1 LKTRLG
7 ARHGVCASVGVARRL
22 LFSTLLLAC
31 STITACSAEDAA
43 PGDDQGGQEND
54 LTRFA
59 TPVDKTLPDVDA
71 QGYEIDLRV
80 EDVASS
86 EKFKGEVK
94 GTYVATRD
102 LDELVLDFVG
112 NRIDEVTVGERPA
125 EHRREDGRLIIKLP
139 TRVANGRT
147 FTTRIK
153 YHGDVAQVD
162 GQNPNDFASFGG
174 FMIKQRNP
182 EGKRIYTSLSWP
194 SKARRWLPLRD
205 HPRDGAMVTF
215 SVTFPKTFTVL
226 ANGKRVGERENADGS
241 KTWRYEA
248 LTPMPTY
255 DFHVSAYEGWKVE
268 EMRSGSG
275 VPIATYTYPGAHRSH
290 TKVYGDIVK
299 VMDFYES
306 KFGKYR
312 WGTSAFIEEPI
323 FGGGMEHASVISM
336 DETLFPDPSGARET
350 AFHEL
355 GHHWSGNLVRY
366 RRWNDFWLSEG
377 FTEYLT
383 ARAITEIDGKEA
395 GKMKWREYLSK
406 TLAEEKRNPHPLAP
420 RGEEID
426 VLTIFDDIPYE
437 KGALTVR
444 MLENIVGEAKMAEF
458 LKGWF
463 DRHAFQAMTS
473 EDLERE
479 LSQASGKDLSK
490 FFSGFVYSGYHPE
503 LRVTF
508 APAGGETEVKV
519 EQLQT
524 KGPSEGFLFPLM
536 LDFVDASGR
545 PERVTVDLTGKTTTK
560 RLRLARTP
568 ASVVVDPDEW
578 AIAVTSCGQS
588 GGASCREGFRCAS
601 QGSGVSACVPQ

>member
-1 LKTRLG
+1 M
-7 ARHGVCASVGVARRL
+7 CAYVGVARSL
-22 LFSTLLLAC
+22 VLGCLVSAIAL
-31 STITACSAEDAA
+31 TACFAGDADTTNEEA
-43 PGDDQGGQEND
+43 TEGDELN
-54 LTRFA
+54 RFQQ
-59 TPVDKTLPDVDA
+59 PVDKTLPDVDA
-71 QGYEIDLRV
+71 QGYEIDLKV
-80 EDVASS
+80 DDVPGA
-86 EKFKGEVK
+86 ETFKAEIK

-112 NRIDEVTVGERPA
+112 NRIDEITVGNRRA
-125 EHRREDGRLIIKLP
+125 EHRRDDGRLVIKLP
-139 TRVANGRT
+139 TRVQNGRT

-182 EGKRIYTSLSWP
+182 DGKRIYTSLSWP

-205 HPRDGAMVTF
+205 HPRDGAMVAINA
-215 SVTFPKTFTVL
+215 TFPKSFTVL
-226 ANGKRVGERENADGS
+226 ANGKKLGEAENADGS

-255 DFHVSAYEGWKVE
+255 DFHVSAYEHWKVDE
-268 EMRSGSG
+268 VRSRSG
-275 VPIATYTYPGAHRSH
+275 VPITTFMYGGAHRSQPR
-290 TKVYGDIVK
+290 VYGDIAK
-299 VMDFYES
+299 AMDFYEA
-306 KFGKYR
+306 KFGKFR
-312 WGTSAFIEEPI
+312 WGTLAFIEEPI

-336 DETLFPDPSGARET
+336 DETLFPDPAGARET

-355 GHHWSGNLVRY
+355 AHHWSGNLVRY

-395 GKMKWREYLSK
+395 GKMKWREYK
-406 TLAEEKRNPHPLAP
+406 TITLTEDKNNPHPLAP
-420 RGEEID
+420 PGEREID
-426 VLTIFDDIPYE
+426 VLTIFDGIPYQ

-444 MLENIVGEAKMAEF
+444 MLESIVGEAKMAEF
-458 LKGWF
+458 LKAWF
-463 DRHAFQAMTS
+463 DRHAFQAMTTQ
-473 EDLERE
+473 DLERE
-479 LSQASGKDLSK
+479 LSEASGKNLSS
-490 FFSGFVYSGYHPE
+490 FFKGFVYSEYHPE

-519 EQLQT
+519 EQIQT
-524 KGPSEGFLFPLM
+524 KGPAEGFLFPLM
-536 LDFVDASGR
+536 LDFVDAGGR
-545 PERVTVDLTGKTTTK
+545 SERVTVDLTGKTTTK

-578 AIAVTSCGQS
+578 TTAVTSCGQS
-588 GGASCREGFRCAS
+588 GGSTCREGFRCAP
-601 QGSGVSACVPQ
+601 QGGGVSACVPQ